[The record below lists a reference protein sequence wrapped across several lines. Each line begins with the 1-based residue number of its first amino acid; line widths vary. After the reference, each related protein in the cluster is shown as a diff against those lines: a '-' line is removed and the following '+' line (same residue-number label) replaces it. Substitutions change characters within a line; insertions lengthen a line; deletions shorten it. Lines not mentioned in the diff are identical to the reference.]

1 MMFKKTPLYN
11 EHIICGGK
19 IIEFAGYGLP
29 ISYTSINEEHNI
41 VRTGVGVFDVS
52 HMGEFSISGPGSFNF
67 LQKMTTNDLSTLNTG
82 QAKYSIL
89 CNENG
94 GVIDDLIIYK
104 KHNEYLMVVNAS
116 NINKNLKWLS
126 KHANEG
132 VVIKDI
138 SDFVGLLAVQG
149 PESRDLLNKISDIEI
164 NGIEFYNFK
173 NGAINGIDVMI
184 SRTGYT
190 GELGY
195 EIYVH
200 SDSLIDLWGILFKK
214 GKEFGLRP
222 VGLGCRDTLRME
234 MKYPLYGADI
244 NENTNPIEA
253 GLKWAIKLDKENFI
267 GKNKLL
273 KIQKNPAKKLVC
285 IEMNE
290 RAIPRFDNNILFE
303 DIIVGKVTSGTMSPS
318 LKKGIC
324 MGYVDTKFCSQG
336 NPISINIRGKNKKGV
351 IVKAPFYKSGSLLD

>member
-1 MMFKKTPLYN
+1 MVFKKTPLFN
-11 EHIICGGK
+11 EHIACGGK

-29 ISYTSINEEHNI
+29 ISYTSIKEEHNI
-41 VRTGVGVFDVS
+41 VRKNVGIFDVS
-52 HMGEFSISGPGSFNF
+52 HMGEFSISGAGALDF

-82 QAKYSIL
+82 QAQYTLL

-94 GVIDDLIIYK
+94 GIIDDLIIYK

-116 NINKNLKWLS
+116 NISKNLNWLN
-126 KHANEG
+126 KHATED
-132 VVIKDI
+132 VLIEDI
-138 SDFVGLLAVQG
+138 SEFVGLLAIQG
-149 PESRDLLNKISDIEI
+149 PKSMNLIDKITDIEI
-164 NGIEFYNFK
+164 NEIAFYNFK
-173 NGAINGIDVMI
+173 NGSIGGIDVMI

-200 SDSLIDLWGILFKK
+200 AESLIDLWAILIKEGKK
-214 GKEFGLRP
+214 FGLRP

-244 NENTNPIEA
+244 NENTDPIEA
-253 GLKWAIKLDKENFI
+253 GLKWAIKLNKVNFI
-267 GKNKLL
+267 GRNKLL
-273 KIQKNPAKKLVC
+273 INQKNPLKRLVC

-290 RAIPRFDNNILFE
+290 RAIPRFGNSILFE
-303 DIIVGKVTSGTMSPS
+303 DLIVGKVTSGTMSPS

-324 MGYVDTKFCSQG
+324 MGYVDSKISSQG
-336 NPISINIRGKNKKGV
+336 NVISINIRGKNKEGV
-351 IVKAPFYKSGSLLD
+351 IVKSPFYKSGSLLD

>member
-1 MMFKKTPLYN
+1 MQ
-11 EHIICGGK
+11 
-19 IIEFAGYGLP
+19 
-29 ISYTSINEEHNI
+29 
-41 VRTGVGVFDVS
+41 D
-52 HMGEFSISGPGSFNF
+52 
-67 LQKMTTNDLSTLNTG
+67 Q
-82 QAKYSIL
+82 
-89 CNENG
+89 
-94 GVIDDLIIYK
+94 
-104 KHNEYLMVVNAS
+104 
-116 NINKNLKWLS
+116 NLK
-126 KHANEG
+126 
-132 VVIKDI
+132 
-138 SDFVGLLAVQG
+138 
-149 PESRDLLNKISDIEI
+149 LLNKILDIEI
-164 NGIEFYNFK
+164 NEIEFYNFE

-200 SDSLIDLWGILFKK
+200 SDSLIDLWAIFKN

-234 MKYPLYGADI
+234 MKYPLYGLDI

-253 GLKWAIKLDKENFI
+253 GLKWAVKLDKENFI

-273 KIQKNPAKKLVC
+273 KTRKNPAKKLVC

-290 RAIPRFDNNILFE
+290 RAIPRSGNSILSG

-324 MGYVDTKFCSQG
+324 MGYIDTKFSSQVI
-336 NPISINIRGKNKKGV
+336 PFQLTFVVKIKKV
-351 IVKAPFYKSGSLLD
+351 